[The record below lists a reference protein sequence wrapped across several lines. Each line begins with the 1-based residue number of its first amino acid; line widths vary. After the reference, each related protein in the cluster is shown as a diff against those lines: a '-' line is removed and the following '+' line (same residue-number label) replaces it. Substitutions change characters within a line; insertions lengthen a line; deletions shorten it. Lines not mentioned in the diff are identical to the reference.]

1 MRNIN
6 IKNDTLLSKINIV
19 LTNLNSFSIKHILIN
34 NLKDEISTT
43 LVKRPLSFIK
53 NVICHCD
60 CVFKSKT
67 ALAIIL
73 FHFIPRCQYYCA
85 FFAFRRTGTHPP
97 YFFNN

>member
-1 MRNIN
+1 MERFTVNKSIN
-6 IKNDTLLSKINIV
+6 NNFVSSAINSFMKKTIFIE
-19 LTNLNSFSIKHILIN
+19 NLNNEIN
-34 NLKDEISTT
+34 E
-43 LVKRPLSFIK
+43 LVEDVSKTAFIK

-67 ALAIIL
+67 ALAIFL

-97 YFFNN
+97 YFFKN